1 MSPTRFEKGCS
12 VAVLSLASLL
22 AWVPLSSAAPP
33 ARSPGAGG
41 EIALVSPAD
50 DERVV
55 LLAARLQA
63 QLPSSLQDTYVVLS
77 YQRFDPAS
85 WSSLPEGSQWTI
97 APYRGEALALSSLAL
112 TVRTETVVWWA
123 IVGRDRRTGALVA
136 SKASHFTLL
145 PRFANRMAPDGTA
158 RPSAHG
164 ALSVPP
170 PSAHAPIELTS
181 GYSFTPGGPRPVL
194 PPDLAR
200 VAPAEPSSGSGGR
213 RGYLVQFVGLSPSD
227 ARHRVEQAG
236 GSVVT
241 ALSGAT
247 YLVRLDGA
255 AQTRLA
261 ADASAPWM
269 GEWEP
274 AYKLSPQLDRA
285 ASVPSELH
293 ALVFPDGDAEAAKT
307 ALAAIGA
314 GNLRVSKN
322 GVNQIVR
329 FTLPGTAL
337 ARAAALADVEW
348 IEPVERDSA
357 CNDRDQ
363 WVLQTNTPDS
373 RRVWDMGIRGQNQVV
388 MDADSGVRPNH
399 EMFADAAGDITDFG
413 DYPNHRKIIAYKRGG
428 EDPTIAFGDD
438 APHEFHGTHTAGTLC
453 GNSDPT
459 GTGQYDGL
467 AKDAHL
473 YFMDMAGPADGYLHP
488 ADDLNDLFLPSYI
501 GNAGGAARIS
511 SNSWGALTQGAY
523 TLYSME
529 VDQFM
534 WNHPDYLI
542 AFANGNSGVTGSVQA
557 PATAKDCLAV
567 GSTGNGDK
575 RTSYSSFTSRGPCAD
590 LRRKP
595 TVCAP
600 GDDVTSSIGNTR
612 FSYASYSG
620 TSMATPGASGACA
633 LIRQYLTEGW
643 YPTGAPVQANAMN
656 PSAALL
662 KAMAMNS
669 GEGDIP
675 GYYLPDNNIGWG
687 RMNLDNVLYFPGD
700 ARRLWLA
707 DEKQGLS
714 DQEYVEYQIQVTD
727 PTQPLEVSLVWTDA
741 PGNPAATRAIVNDLD
756 LKVTHGA
763 TTYLGNY
770 MFNNVSLTGANA
782 TRDSINVEEGV
793 RVPSPGEGLW
803 TVRVEGHRV
812 SVGPQPFA
820 VVVTGGVGQDA
831 GSIALDRFD
840 YALADTVG
848 IEVLDTNASSPL
860 TVTATSPTDPWG
872 ETVTL
877 TGANGV
883 FHGTLAIA
891 PSIPN
896 PGDHVLSVSSGNA
909 ITVTYSDASPAAMV
923 SATATINSRAP
934 IISNVVATP
943 LGSTSALVTW
953 ATDQP
958 ASTRLCFGTTSALG
972 SVADSSGATKTH
984 AVLLTR
990 LTPGTTY
997 RYDVESANLLG
1008 SVTRDSLGGAHRS
1021 FTTSA
1026 KGQIALVMESSASSL
1041 LATWQ
1046 NAFQAL
1052 SWDVDVVTGAD
1063 ADPPVVGNA
1072 SAGLAS
1078 YAAVIWQTDPDG
1090 YPAITDGQ
1098 RTAIDSLLNGGGRLL
1113 IIGHDIG
1120 FSLSDASAP
1129 SYTQERE
1136 AWLESGLKTRYY
1148 GDVYGPNFHFYGIA
1162 GDPVSGDFVPGV
1174 HYQEIREYATSD
1186 HIGPAPNTDG
1196 FGVVDWY
1203 DDQTPVDST
1212 GLRWESYA
1220 PKGAPGGAF
1229 WGGQK
1234 SRLLGMFFEWAGL
1247 GVSGAANSPPR
1258 TAVLESSIDWLLGRK
1273 PPVATITSPAPGQV
1287 VTDNFLPVLYSMSPD
1302 SGYAIA
1308 SRAVY
1313 ASFDG
1318 GASWSL
1324 VDSHA
1329 GGDPGFIW
1337 DLGGALGGA
1346 PAPNSQHVLLK
1357 LVATDNGAP
1366 ALRGETLMSGTF
1378 TLTRPAGDTHGPVI
1392 VAGSA
1397 HVTPEPVRAD
1407 SMATL
1412 LASFSDAS
1420 LGDSPVAQAEYSLG
1434 ANAAAAGSGTAMTV
1448 TTPAI
1453 TADASAAFAAG
1464 SLNTGQSTLWLRARD
1479 QAGNWGP
1486 ATPLSVTVN
1495 TAGVV
1500 AIGDAPHIDFLAAP
1514 EPNPFRGSAQIR
1526 FGLARPGAVQIGLYD
1541 LRGRLVRTLLSGA
1554 LAPGVHSVSL
1564 GGNQKLA
1571 AGVYFLRMTTPDSTL
1586 HAKVVALE

>member
-1 MSPTRFEKGCS
+1 MSPTRLEKGCS
-12 VAVLSLASLL
+12 VAILALACL
-22 AWVPLSSAAPP
+22 TAWVSMSPAATP

-41 EIALVSPAD
+41 VITLVSPVD
-50 DERVV
+50 DERVA
-55 LLAARLQA
+55 LPAARLQG
-63 QLPSSLQDTYVVLS
+63 QLPAAIQDAYVVLS
-77 YQRFDPAS
+77 SQRFDPAT

-97 APYRGEALALSSLAL
+97 APYRGEALVLSSLGL
-112 TVRTETVVWWA
+112 TVRNETAVWWA
-123 IVGRDRRTGALVA
+123 VVGRDKRTGALVA
-136 SKASHFTLL
+136 SKAGHFTLV
-145 PRFANRMAPDGTA
+145 PRFANRVAPDATA
-158 RPSAHG
+158 RPSARG
-164 ALSVPP
+164 ALSVLA
-170 PSAHAPIELTS
+170 PSAHTAIELTS
-181 GYSFTPGGPRPVL
+181 GYSFTPGGARPAL
-194 PPDLAR
+194 ASDLAG
-200 VAPAEPSSGSGGR
+200 VAVAKPGGK
-213 RGYLVQFVGLSPSD
+213 RGYLVQFVGISPSD
-227 ARHRVEQAG
+227 ARQRIDQAG
-236 GSVVT
+236 GSVVS

-247 YLVRLDGA
+247 FLVRLDGA

-274 AYKLSPQLDRA
+274 AYKVSPQIDRSA
-285 ASVPSELH
+285 AAPTELH
-293 ALVFPDGDAEAAKT
+293 ALMFSDGDAEGAKS

-314 GNLRVSKN
+314 ANLRVSKN

-329 FTLPGTAL
+329 FTLPGTSV
-337 ARAAALADVEW
+337 ARAAALGDIEW
-348 IEPVERDSA
+348 IEPVERDSTS
-357 CNDRDQ
+357 NDQVQ

-428 EDPTIAFGDD
+428 YDPTITFGDD
-438 APHEFHGTHTAGTLC
+438 APHVFHGTHTAGTLC

-488 ADDLNDLFLPSYI
+488 ADDLNDLFLPSYV

-511 SNSWGALTQGAY
+511 SNSWGSASQGAY

-542 AFANGNSGVTGSVQA
+542 AFANGNNYTSGSVQA
-557 PATAKDCLAV
+557 PATAKDCLSV
-567 GSTGNGDK
+567 GGTGNGAE
-575 RTSYSSFTSRGPCAD
+575 RTQYFQATSRGPCAD

-600 GDDVTSSIGNTR
+600 GDNVTSSIGNTR

-620 TSMATPGASGACA
+620 TSMATPGASAACA

-643 YPTGAPVQANAMN
+643 YPTGAPVAANAMN

-669 GEGDIP
+669 GDGDIP

-707 DEKQGLS
+707 DEKQGLT
-714 DQEYVEYQIQVTD
+714 DQQYIEYQIQVTD
-727 PTQPLEVSLVWTDA
+727 PTQPFEVSLVWTDA

-770 MFNNVSLTGANA
+770 MFNGSSLTGANA

-793 RVPSPGEGLW
+793 RVPSPGTGLW
-803 TVRVEGHRV
+803 TVRVEGHRIPM
-812 SVGPQPFA
+812 GPQPFA
-820 VVVTGGVGQDA
+820 VAVTGGVGQDA

-840 YALADTVG
+840 YALSDTVG
-848 IEVLDTNASSPL
+848 VEVLDANASSPL

-872 ETVTL
+872 ENLTL

-883 FHGTLAIA
+883 FHGALAIA

-896 PGDHVLSVSSGNA
+896 PGDHVLSVASGNV
-909 ITVTYSDASPAAMV
+909 ITLTYSDASPAAVV
-923 SATATINSRAP
+923 SAQATINSRAP
-934 IISNVVATP
+934 VISNVVATP

-958 ASTRLCFGTTSALG
+958 ASTRLRFGTTSALG
-972 SVADSSGATKTH
+972 SIADSSGTGKTH

-997 RYDVESANLLG
+997 HYDVESANLLG
-1008 SVTRDSLGGAHRS
+1008 SVTSDSLGGAHRTFS
-1021 FTTSA
+1021 TRG
-1026 KGQIALVMESSASSL
+1026 KGQFALVMASPSSSL
-1041 LATWQ
+1041 LSTWQ
-1046 NAFQAL
+1046 NAFRAL

-1063 ADPPVVGNA
+1063 ADPPVVGN
-1072 SAGLAS
+1072 SGAGLAS
-1078 YAAVIWQTDPDG
+1078 YAAVIWQTDPNG

-1148 GDVYGPNFHFYGIA
+1148 ADVYGPNFHFYGMPA
-1162 GDPVSGDFVPGV
+1162 DPATGDFVSGV
-1174 HYQEIREYATSD
+1174 SYQEIREFATSD

-1196 FGVVDWY
+1196 LGVVDWY
-1203 DDQTPVDST
+1203 DDQAPVDST
-1212 GLRWESYA
+1212 GLRWESFA
-1220 PKGAPGGAF
+1220 SKGTPGGAF

-1247 GVSGAANSPPR
+1247 GTSGAANSPPR
-1258 TAVLESSIDWLLGRK
+1258 TAVLERSIDWLLGRK

-1287 VTDNFLPVLYSMSPD
+1287 VTNNFLPVLYSMSPD

-1313 ASFDG
+1313 ASYDG
-1318 GASWSL
+1318 GATWSL

-1329 GGDPGFIW
+1329 GSDPGFIW
-1337 DLGGALGGA
+1337 DLGGALGGT

-1357 LVATDNGAP
+1357 LVTTDNGAP
-1366 ALRGETLMSGTF
+1366 ALRGETLLGGEF
-1378 TLTRPAGDTHGPVI
+1378 TLDRSGGDTRGPVV

-1407 SMATL
+1407 SSATL

-1420 LGDSPVAQAEYSLG
+1420 LGDSPVVAAEYSMG
-1434 ANAAAAGSGTAMTV
+1434 PSPAAAGAGSAMTIGPPAV
-1448 TTPAI
+1448 TAN
-1453 TADASAAFAAG
+1453 ASVQLAAG
-1464 SLNTGQSTLWLRARD
+1464 SFPVGQSTLWLRARD
-1479 QAGNWGP
+1479 QAGNWGS
-1486 ATPLSVTVN
+1486 AIALSVSVN

-1500 AIGDAPHIDFLAAP
+1500 AIGDAPQVDFLAAP
-1514 EPNPFRGSAQIR
+1514 LPNPFRGSAQIR
-1526 FGLARPGAVQIGLYD
+1526 FGLARPGFVQIGLYD
-1541 LRGRLVRTLLSGA
+1541 LRGRLVRTLSSGA
-1554 LAPGVHSVSL
+1554 LEPGVHNIRL
-1564 GGNQKLA
+1564 DGGNEKLR
-1571 AGVYFLRMTTPDSTL
+1571 AGVYFLRMTTPGSTF